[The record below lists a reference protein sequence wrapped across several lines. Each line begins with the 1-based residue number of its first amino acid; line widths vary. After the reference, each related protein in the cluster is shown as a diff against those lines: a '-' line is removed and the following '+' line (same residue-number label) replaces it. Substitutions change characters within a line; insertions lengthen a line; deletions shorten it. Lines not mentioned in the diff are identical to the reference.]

1 MVILISLIPFLII
14 GQPQVKGIVLN
25 METGEFVPFAHVMTL
40 DGDSGAISGIDGTF
54 TLSIRSGTVPDSL
67 KITSLGYVEQ
77 IIPVDQTRN
86 LIVKLIP
93 KIYEMD
99 DISVYAE
106 DESQSVI
113 MGTVFSPNVLYGW
126 PSFSTLSG
134 LGETLSS
141 FAIPINWPFEKP
153 FTPEIARI
161 RMAVTADDSVMIR
174 VRMLSRHPET
184 GLPHKDL
191 LYEQIISSKI
201 DENGWVDF
209 RFEAGK
215 YWFHEKKMFLVFDWV
230 SSSSQSSYIAPMFT
244 QKNNDDG
251 SYFLYRHSS
260 DNEWTKTE
268 KELIYSLFARY

>member
-1 MVILISLIPFLII
+1 MII

-54 TLSIRSGTVPDSL
+54 TLSIRSGRIPDSL

-126 PSFSTLSG
+126 PSFSNLSG

-161 RMAVTADDSVMIR
+161 RMAVTAGDSVMIR

-191 LYEQIISSKI
+191 LYDQIISSKI

-215 YWFHEKKMFLVFDWV
+215 YWFHEKKIFLVFDWV

-244 QKNNDDG
+244 QKNDDDA

-260 DNEWTKTE
+260 DTEWTKTE